1 LCTLVFIF
9 TQASLPILHEFS
21 AVEFVRFLDGLQR
34 MQVQPGEEWTAEFFR
49 STANK
54 IVRTAE
60 RVRLCIRVV

>member
-1 LCTLVFIF
+1 
-9 TQASLPILHEFS
+9 
-21 AVEFVRFLDGLQR
+21 VEFVRFLDGLQR

-60 RVRLCIRVV
+60 RVRLKIKICSSLV